1 MTNRVVL
8 IGHPVAH
15 SFSGAMQQAA
25 FDALEIDARYE
36 LWDRRQIDLADA
48 IAELRGEDFLGAN
61 VTIPHKEHVV
71 PMMDKLTEDAQAT
84 GAVNCISRDGT
95 RLIGHN
101 TDVAGFKFALNKL
114 VGRQKMPRQA
124 VVLGAGGAAR
134 AVVYALITD
143 GFQRV
148 VVFNRHL
155 HRGEALVRHFSKSA
169 SHMDLKAM
177 PWHESVLE
185 AEISKTKVLINATSI
200 GMVAGETPVP
210 AELLPPD
217 LMVLDLIYNPTQTQ
231 LLKDAAIA
239 RDTTLGGELMLLQQ
253 GARAFELWTGKP
265 APVDVM
271 QAELD
276 RAREQGLRQLP
287 VDMGAAGEVP
297 VDLSAAS
304 AASGAAGEVPGKR
317 PSSEASSPESGLPAE
332 NRPA

>member
-25 FDALEIDARYE
+25 FDALGIDARYE

-48 IAELRGEDFLGAN
+48 IAELRGDDFLGAN
-61 VTIPHKEHVV
+61 ITIPHKEHVV
-71 PMMDKLTEDAQAT
+71 PLMDKLTEDAQAT
-84 GAVNCISRDGT
+84 GAVNVISREGDK
-95 RLIGHN
+95 LIGHN
-101 TDVAGFKFALNKL
+101 TDVAGFKTALTKL
-114 VGRQKMPRQA
+114 VGRQKMPRHA

-134 AVVYALITD
+134 AVVYGLITD
-143 GFQRV
+143 GFQRI

-169 SHMDLKAM
+169 SHMDLRAM

-185 AEISKTKVLINATSI
+185 AEISKTKVVINATSI
-200 GMVAGETPVP
+200 GLTPGETPIP

-217 LMVLDLIYNPTQTQ
+217 LMVLDLIYNPSLTQ
-231 LLKDAAIA
+231 LLKDAAAA
-239 RDTTLGGELMLLQQ
+239 RDATLGGELMLLQQ

-265 APVDVM
+265 APIEVM

-276 RAREQGLRQLP
+276 RAREQGLPRLP
-287 VDMGAAGEVP
+287 IDMGSTGGTP
-297 VDLSAAS
+297 VDLGAGQSGAGAGEP
-304 AASGAAGEVPGKR
+304 ASGQ
-317 PSSEASSPESGLPAE
+317 PA
-332 NRPA
+332 

>member
-25 FDALEIDARYE
+25 FDALKIDARYE
-36 LWDRRQIDLADA
+36 LWDRRQIELAEA
-48 IAELRGEDFLGAN
+48 IAELRGDEFLGAN
-61 VTIPHKEHVV
+61 ITIPHKEHVV
-71 PMMDKLTEDAQAT
+71 PLVDKLTEDAQAT
-84 GAVNCISRDGT
+84 GAVNVISRDGS

-101 TDVAGFKFALNKL
+101 TDVDGFKTALTKL

-134 AVVYALITD
+134 AVVYGLITD
-143 GFQRV
+143 GFQRI

-169 SHMDLKAM
+169 SHMDLRAM
-177 PWHESVLE
+177 PWHDSVLE
-185 AEISKTKVLINATSI
+185 AEISKTKVVINATSI
-200 GMVAGETPVP
+200 GMVPGETPIP

-217 LMVLDLIYNPTQTQ
+217 LLVLDLIYNPPLTQF
-231 LLKDAAIA
+231 LKDAAAA
-239 RDTTLGGELMLLQQ
+239 RDAVLGGELMLLQQ

-265 APVDVM
+265 APIEVM

-276 RAREQGLRQLP
+276 RVREHGLGQP
-287 VDMGAAGEVP
+287 AVDVVTTDATPPPGPSAGE
-297 VDLSAAS
+297 
-304 AASGAAGEVPGKR
+304 
-317 PSSEASSPESGLPAE
+317 PAPT
-332 NRPA
+332 RPA

>member
-48 IAELRGEDFLGAN
+48 IAELRGDDFLGAN

-71 PMMDKLTEDAQAT
+71 PLVDRLTDDAQAT
-84 GAVNCISRDGT
+84 GAVNVISRDGKK
-95 RLIGHN
+95 LVGHN
-101 TDVAGFKFALNKL
+101 TDVAGFKAALDKV
-114 VGRQKMPRQA
+114 VGRQKMPRHA
-124 VVLGAGGAAR
+124 VVLGAGGASR
-134 AVVYALITD
+134 AVVSALISE
-143 GFQRV
+143 GFQRI

-155 HRGEALVRHFSKSA
+155 HRAEGLVRHFNRSA
-169 SHMDLKAM
+169 SHMDLRAM

-185 AEISKTKVLINATSI
+185 AELSKTKLVVNATAV
-200 GMVAGETPVP
+200 GLVPGETPIP

-217 LMVLDLIYNPTQTQ
+217 LFVVDLIYNPPLTQ
-231 LLKDAAIA
+231 LLKDAASA

-253 GARAFELWTGKP
+253 GARAFELWTGRP
-265 APVDVM
+265 APIEIM

-276 RAREQGLRQLP
+276 RARESGLRQLP
-287 VDMGAAGEVP
+287 VSMGPGGSVGADPAAGGAP
-297 VDLSAAS
+297 AGD
-304 AASGAAGEVPGKR
+304 AAG
-317 PSSEASSPESGLPAE
+317 PSA
-332 NRPA
+332 